1 MWRWVVRARQ
11 VYAYIQIYVGGGVCV
26 AAVCVSGV
34 CVSDVGCLLCSQRF
48 SCLSDC
54 HNDEERTGSESRG
67 EGCQRGAVTVAGGI
81 ISLKRKLIYVLAV
94 MFKLMLQKLNAHK

>member
-1 MWRWVVRARQ
+1 MHIFKFMVAG
-11 VYAYIQIYVGGGVCV
+11 ASV
-26 AAVCVSGV
+26 AAVCVCVCV

-54 HNDEERTGSESRG
+54 HNDEEGTGAEWGVPAGRG
-67 EGCQRGAVTVAGGI
+67 PIAVTVAGGI